1 MTTRNLINKCD
12 LIPCEDTTS
21 TLMEVCTRQQDQIA
35 ALKQVVG
42 TFIAWSVRDLGE
54 EAAKQLLSQLE
65 VSVEN

>member
-1 MTTRNLINKCD
+1 
-12 LIPCEDTTS
+12 
-21 TLMEVCTRQQDQIA
+21 MEVCTRQQDQIA